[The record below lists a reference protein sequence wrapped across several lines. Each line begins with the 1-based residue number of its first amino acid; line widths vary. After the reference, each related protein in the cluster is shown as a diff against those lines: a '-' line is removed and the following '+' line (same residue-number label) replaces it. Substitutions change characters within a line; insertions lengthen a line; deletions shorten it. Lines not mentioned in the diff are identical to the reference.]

1 MTDTGLGFSRGDATP
16 AVARGE
22 QLWTRSDL
30 REGADALKAVLYD
43 AGVTRALVH
52 CDDSAFILQM
62 ITACY
67 EADSDL
73 YIAHTSLSD
82 EQVEAISQEQGV
94 QRVLK
99 ATDDWRDVA
108 LQSPNESPV
117 DARLFTM
124 TSGTTGMPK
133 IATHSLPTLIS
144 KAKAG
149 QSRRPKNG
157 GRWLLTYQPTGF
169 AGLQVTLTAAL
180 WSGLL
185 ITPAERTMNGFHQ
198 AAMRWDAT
206 HISATPTFWRSFL
219 MLADPSKMAL
229 QQITLGGEASDQ
241 PTLDRLRA
249 AFPDVRMTHTY
260 ASTEA
265 GVVYA
270 VHDGKEGF
278 PAEWLEK
285 APKGVE
291 LRIVEGF
298 LQIRTP
304 NMMRGYASKQDQPL
318 LEDGWLATADLAV
331 VEGDRVRV
339 LGRDDNTI
347 NVGGSKVYPLPVEA
361 VILDVPG
368 VIEAH
373 VYGVANPVTGQ
384 LVAAD
389 VVLEDGLDQKATK
402 KTILTACRESLEGYS
417 VPRVMKFVDEI
428 SVSASTKKG

>member
-1 MTDTGLGFSRGDATP
+1 MTDQGLGFTRGDATP
-16 AVARGE
+16 AVSRGD
-22 QLWTRSDL
+22 QLWTRGDL
-30 REGADALKAVLYD
+30 RDGADALRATLSD
-43 AGVTRALVH
+43 AGVARLLIH
-52 CDDSAFILQM
+52 CDDSALILQA
-62 ITACY
+62 ITACF
-67 EADSDL
+67 EAGLDL
-73 YIAHTSLSD
+73 YVAHTSLSD
-82 EQVEAISQEQGV
+82 EQVEAICQEQGV
-94 QRVLK
+94 QRVIK
-99 ATDDWRDVA
+99 AANDWRDVT
-108 LQSPNESPV
+108 L
-117 DARLFTM
+117 DANNGSTAEGRLFTM

-149 QSRRPKNG
+149 LNRRPENG

-180 WSGLL
+180 WEGLL
-185 ITPAERTMNGFHQ
+185 VTPLERSMSGFYQ
-198 AAMRWDAT
+198 AATRWDAT

-219 MLADPSKMAL
+219 MLADPEELSL

-278 PAEWLEK
+278 PAAWLET
-285 APKGVE
+285 APKGVG
-291 LRIVEGF
+291 LRIVDGF
-298 LQIRTP
+298 LHIKTA

-318 LEDGWLATADLAV
+318 LDDGWLATADLAV

-389 VVLEDGLDQKATK
+389 VVREDGLDPKATK
-402 KTILTACRESLEGYS
+402 KTILAACRESMEGYS